1 MLTLPL
7 AGRLPLAALLIA
19 LAAAP
24 PARAQTAPSPG
35 ACRLGTANGLLDVGD
50 VVARVFNNGSLFYSN
65 GFSGAYEVPRGTS
78 PIYAA
83 GLWIGG
89 KVGGQLR
96 VAGGSYGAPAVDFT
110 FWPGPL
116 GPDARPVD
124 PTDCSPYDRIYT
136 VSRIDVQRYNET
148 GQATA
153 DLRDWPWQLGAP
165 VLDGDGDPANYDL
178 ARGDQP
184 ALRGDQTTWSLTNDV
199 GNVHPAQN
207 TPPLGIELRTET
219 VAFALGRLRQTTMYR
234 YTFTNRTGATIDSVY
249 AGMFVDPDLGD
260 AVDDYVGTDTTRG
273 LGYVYNADNQD
284 GTGRNGSYG
293 VAPPAVGFQVV
304 EGPVGLPNRRD
315 DDRDG
320 AVDEPG
326 ERLGLTSSAYF
337 GGFGGTDDP
346 NNGVDIYNFL
356 RGLWSDGTVKR
367 EFGDGYQETQGA
379 VTRFVF
385 AGDPVTGRAWSEV
398 NPGAGLPSNSLGDR
412 RMMVSTGPFRL
423 GPGQSETV
431 TFAIPY
437 GRGTSNLNS
446 VTELRRTATAVSSA
460 LAAGYFEPQ
469 RVGEIVVTPADQ
481 AVRLGAP
488 SPNPFSGRAAVR
500 YAMPTGTRLRATLL
514 DVLGREIAVLADG
527 PTLAA
532 EGEIAVDGARLAP
545 GVYRVRVVV
554 PGADRFV
561 TLVRMR

>member
-1 MLTLPL
+1 M
-7 AGRLPLAALLIA
+7 
-19 LAAAP
+19 
-24 PARAQTAPSPG
+24 
-35 ACRLGTANGLLDVGD
+35 
-50 VVARVFNNGSLFYSN
+50 
-65 GFSGAYEVPRGTS
+65 
-78 PIYAA
+78 
-83 GLWIGG
+83 
-89 KVGGQLR
+89 
-96 VAGGSYGAPAVDFT
+96 
-110 FWPGPL
+110 
-116 GPDARPVD
+116 
-124 PTDCSPYDRIYT
+124 
-136 VSRIDVQRYNET
+136 
-148 GQATA
+148 
-153 DLRDWPWQLGAP
+153 
-165 VLDGDGDPANYDL
+165 
-178 ARGDQP
+178 
-184 ALRGDQTTWSLTNDV
+184 TWSLTNDV

-234 YTFTNRTGATIDSVY
+234 YTFTNRTGATIDSGY

-273 LGYVYNADNQD
+273 LGSVYNADNQD

-320 AVDEPG
+320 VVDEPG
-326 ERLGLTSSAYF
+326 ERIGMTTSTYF
-337 GGFGGTDDP
+337 QSNNTPAFDP
-346 NNGVDIYNFL
+346 EDGVHMYRYL
-356 RGLWSDGTVKR
+356 RGFW
-367 EFGDGYQETQGA
+367 GDGSVRRAFGTGYQQTQGA
-379 VTRFVF
+379 VTRFAF

-398 NPGAGLPSNSLGDR
+398 NPGAGLPSNSPGDR

-460 LAAGYFEPQ
+460 LAAGYFEPS
-469 RVGEIVVTPADQ
+469 RVGGAPPVLPADDR
-481 AVRLGAP
+481 VRLGAP
-488 SPNPFSGRAAVR
+488 SPNPFSARAVVR

-514 DVLGREIAVLADG
+514 DVLGREVAVLADG

-532 EGEIAVDGARLAP
+532 EGEITVDGARLAP

-554 PGADRFV
+554 PGAERFV
-561 TLVRMR
+561 TLVHTR